1 MKEKQTKSDSFH
13 KYSNYEPHLKP
24 IDKPKGDKFKKINK
38 WLSSH
43 KFLVLS
49 FISILAITLGVSVYY
64 LFGTIDYSTPT
75 VASVKKKEIKKT
87 YSPLTGAEVSEA
99 DSKLPLTAVMIENSP
114 EARPQSGLKDAGVV
128 FEAVAEGGITRFL
141 AIYQE
146 AKPGVI
152 GPVRSV
158 RPHYASWVAAFDAGL
173 AHVGGSD
180 IPLAKL
186 RSGQIKDLDQF
197 FNAAAYYRSNERY
210 APHNVYTSM
219 EKLQGLNNAK
229 KYSTST
235 FTSWTRVKKEQVSP
249 TPTAKSIDIPVSTGL
264 FAVHYDWDPATNSY
278 QRSQGGGAHIDREAG
293 RITPK
298 VVITM
303 QVPHDVIK
311 ESNRYSYPDVI
322 GSGKAWLF
330 QNGTVTEIGWSKASD
345 KDQIIFTDP
354 TGKPVEFNRGQ
365 TWITAIK
372 PDKTPSW
379 Q

>member
-1 MKEKQTKSDSFH
+1 
-13 KYSNYEPHLKP
+13 
-24 IDKPKGDKFKKINK
+24 
-38 WLSSH
+38 
-43 KFLVLS
+43 
-49 FISILAITLGVSVYY
+49 
-64 LFGTIDYSTPT
+64 
-75 VASVKKKEIKKT
+75 
-87 YSPLTGAEVSEA
+87 
-99 DSKLPLTAVMIENSP
+99 
-114 EARPQSGLKDAGVV
+114 
-128 FEAVAEGGITRFL
+128 
-141 AIYQE
+141 
-146 AKPGVI
+146 
-152 GPVRSV
+152 
-158 RPHYASWVAAFDAGL
+158 
-173 AHVGGSD
+173 
-180 IPLAKL
+180 
-186 RSGQIKDLDQF
+186 
-197 FNAAAYYRSNERY
+197 
-210 APHNVYTSM
+210 M

-235 FTSWTRVKKEQVSP
+235 FTSWTRVKKEQASP
-249 TPTAKSIDIPVSTGL
+249 APTAKSIDIPVSTGL

-298 VVITM
+298 VVVTI